1 MDNYIDNQ
9 AKLNST
15 LSGLAGDKNKLTTAY
30 MAIAELVITNALI
43 NGTVG
48 VKSTSVE
55 KLDAVTLL
63 SDQIADMVI
72 VDRVLLRTVFRAILE
87 NKLPNMSR
95 VISASKIDEIVTY
108 GLSYDSD
115 MDISG
120 IVSICKRLLGIDHEF

>member
-9 AKLNST
+9 AKLNSI
-15 LSGLAGDKNKLTTAY
+15 LSGVAGDKNKLTTAY

-43 NGTVG
+43 NGAIG

-95 VISASKIDEIVTY
+95 VISASKIDEISIY
-108 GLSYDSD
+108 GLSYDPD
-115 MDISG
+115 MDISS
-120 IVSICKRLLGIDHEF
+120 IINICKKLLGIDHEF